1 MFLAGITDVCEDQ
14 VVDDC
19 TNLWMQIADLFE
31 VIDPHCV
38 LPQTPEPSNA
48 TIYHG
53 THSENPSYT
62 TGSPTEMPIPKEEA
76 HTFPI
81 IFDSGNLPIIF
92 NNQNGLVEPYLSTTV
107 QHQFKTQASISMAA
121 TYEAN
126 QWACPDNPSQL
137 WHQSY
142 LVHHVAHPL
151 PAFIHTFIH
160 LRNIP
165 HCGVKAVS
173 GEKYMPG
180 TYDVVHLYATIVP
193 NLIETP
199 NTMIGRYTI
208 TRDLRLQLPVLYIVP
223 VENIDSPT
231 IGIQDVGGSVG
242 ANEEHLILIRRMAHW
257 PASWDS
263 MWGHSPFQLSPG
275 Y

>member
-1 MFLAGITDVCEDQ
+1 VFLAGITHVCEDQ

-38 LPQTPEPSNA
+38 LPQTPEPSNVI
-48 TIYHG
+48 IYHG

-81 IFDSGNLPIIF
+81 IFDSDNLPIIF
-92 NNQNGLVEPYLSTTV
+92 NNHEPYISTTV
-107 QHQFKTQASISMAA
+107 QHQFKMQACISMTAI
-121 TYEAN
+121 YEAN
-126 QWACPDNPSQL
+126 KWACPDNPSQL
-137 WHQSY
+137 WHQSF

-173 GEKYMPG
+173 GKKYMPG
-180 TYDVVHLYATIVP
+180 MYDVVHLYAAVVP

-208 TRDLRLQLPVLYIVP
+208 TRDSRLQLPVLYIVP
-223 VENIDSPT
+223 VETIDSPT

-242 ANEEHLILIRRMAHW
+242 ANEEHLFLIRRMAHW

-263 MWGHSPFQLSPG
+263 MWGRSPFQLSPG